1 MFNGIN
7 NDRINGNVNDN
18 TMINSLANLIE
29 KKDYSK
35 SIFLEQFDENG
46 DKKINKRE
54 KKNIIENLKL
64 LINADG
70 VVSKLE
76 QNILDSI
83 DDLIIGWNKY
93 KKSNK
98 NEEVIKDDNG
108 NVIGKRIF
116 NESGQEIKKID
127 VINGQTTISYY
138 EYDTEGNK
146 TSSIEE
152 EIVFDSEGNEKIQNK
167 SETSYY
173 SNGNKS
179 EYIKYDENGEIT
191 HSDTFNKQGQITF
204 SYNRRGPHR
213 GKIDETRENYL
224 YYSSGNKKQEYN
236 KQTTYDKSGNILDE
250 FKTTIN
256 YNENGNVETLS
267 REASGAELY
276 NFKYTV
282 LYNDDGYI
290 NGLTFTD
297 NEKRIKVEYVFSDQT
312 STSQGYVLKYKYTK
326 FDNDGNQILSESF
339 NAMDKNLDYED
350 ALTIYSMANR

>member
-46 DKKINKRE
+46 DKKINKGER
-54 KKNIIENLKL
+54 KDIIENLKS

-70 VVSKLE
+70 VVSELE
-76 QNILDSI
+76 QNILDNI
-83 DDLIIGWNKY
+83 DELIKGWNEY

-152 EIVFDSEGNEKIQNK
+152 EIVFDSKGNEKIQNK

-179 EYIKYDENGEIT
+179 E
-191 HSDTFNKQGQITF
+191 
-204 SYNRRGPHR
+204 
-213 GKIDETRENYL
+213 
-224 YYSSGNKKQEYN
+224 
-236 KQTTYDKSGNILDE
+236 
-250 FKTTIN
+250 
-256 YNENGNVETLS
+256 
-267 REASGAELY
+267 
-276 NFKYTV
+276 
-282 LYNDDGYI
+282 
-290 NGLTFTD
+290 
-297 NEKRIKVEYVFSDQT
+297 
-312 STSQGYVLKYKYTK
+312 
-326 FDNDGNQILSESF
+326 
-339 NAMDKNLDYED
+339 
-350 ALTIYSMANR
+350 